1 MEPGAFVTY
10 RDQLKAES
18 IDDSDMILAI
28 RKQSLVSY
36 FTCLQVLALIELFDI
51 SQEHSKYLRG
61 EVFVCMFARV
71 IDWRGYS
78 VLLKHVGVDG
88 QEDVIRRIGHVN
100 LFHDSVVSPVG
111 YWSLHLQVQ
120 PQPCPPPPT
129 LLFWRPIGSALFP
142 SLFSFFFSSLFS
154 LFFCAANLF
163 LLMIVFSSLPLSL
176 SPPLSLS
183 LFILPFPLPLSVG
196 MYGLCTSSL
205 HNPSSSHPDRRLPC
219 ILVLPIHMWRRD

>member
-1 MEPGAFVTY
+1 MEPGAFVKF

-18 IDDSDMILAI
+18 MDDSDMVLAI
-28 RKQSLVSY
+28 RKQSLDSY

-88 QEDVIRRIGHVN
+88 QEDVIRRIGYVN

-111 YWSLHLQVQ
+111 YWSLHLQVK
-120 PQPCPPPPT
+120 PKPLT
-129 LLFWRPIGSALFP
+129 PIELASTGEA
-142 SLFSFFFSSLFS
+142 
-154 LFFCAANLF
+154 
-163 LLMIVFSSLPLSL
+163 
-176 SPPLSLS
+176 
-183 LFILPFPLPLSVG
+183 
-196 MYGLCTSSL
+196 
-205 HNPSSSHPDRRLPC
+205 
-219 ILVLPIHMWRRD
+219 